1 MITTLGDIL
10 NCSRPLY
17 LESNI
22 EGFDYGQT
30 GSCFLLRI
38 GDRLRVVTAR
48 HCLWQNPR
56 PELNQIRSTVENL
69 WIPQRMVDKS
79 PLSFGF
85 TSARAASSST
95 HASACDFVVIEIS
108 CDPWPDTSDFYDLAT
123 SSSSIAKCGDKLVV
137 AGYPQ
142 LINEIRYPDENQ
154 DGKLK
159 PRRLMASGIFVGEGT
174 APMLNAMRLDEP
186 EKLASYNGM
195 SGSPVFL
202 VRKQG
207 PGTLAE
213 LVGVAVRELRSAGII
228 EFIPTRLL
236 VSALDG

>member
-1 MITTLGDIL
+1 MSTTLGDIL
-10 NCSRPLY
+10 NCSRPLF
-17 LESNI
+17 LEANI

-30 GSCFLLRI
+30 GSCFLLRV

-48 HCLWQNPR
+48 HCLWQNTR
-56 PELNQIRSTVENL
+56 PNPEQIRSTVENL
-69 WIPQRMVDKS
+69 WIPQRMMDKS

-85 TSARAASSST
+85 TSARAASSTT
-95 HASACDFVVIEIS
+95 HASACDFAVIEIS
-108 CDPWPDTSDFYDLAT
+108 CNPWPDTADFYDLAIT
-123 SSSSIAKCGDKLVV
+123 SSPIPKCGDKLVV

-142 LINEIRYPDENQ
+142 LINEIQYPDEKQ

-159 PRRLMASGIFVGEGT
+159 PRRLLASGIFAGGGT

-207 PGTLAE
+207 PGALAE
-213 LVGVAVRELRSAGII
+213 LVGVAVSELRSAGII
-228 EFIPTRLL
+228 EFIPTQLL
-236 VSALDG
+236 VSALDR